1 MKQKKYFITYGSQSF
16 SLQKKHL
23 THLANSI
30 DYFDHVV
37 GFGPDDLSIDFKNK
51 YKHYLDIY
59 KGGGYWI
66 WKCEILRMVLNEIK
80 EGDLVVYSSAGSSFN
95 PNGKAKLEDYVNK
108 LNESNKLSLRFSL
121 ENHPEKNW
129 TTKEIFEY
137 FDLSVESQI
146 ANSNQLIANHFIVK
160 KNNDAVSLF
169 NEFNELLEEDS
180 SLITFKYDKKN
191 QIPTFIENRNDQSI
205 FSVLNKIYGAYI
217 IPTDETYYPIG
228 DENQYNYPFLS
239 VRKRN
244 YSNYQRIKF
253 YLNYFN
259 NINKPIYFERNPD
272 IIERIFYKLFKK

>member
-66 WKCEILRMVLNEIK
+66 WKCEILRMILNEIK

>member
-1 MKQKKYFITYGSQSF
+1 MKQKKYFITYGSKPF

-30 DYFDHVV
+30 DYFDHVI
-37 GFGPDDLSIDFKNK
+37 GFGPDDLSTDFKNK

-66 WKCEILRMVLNEIK
+66 WKCEILRMILNEMK
-80 EGDLVVYSSAGSSFN
+80 EDDLVVYSSAGSSFN

-108 LNESNKLSLRFSL
+108 LNNSNKLSLRFSL

-129 TTKEIFEY
+129 TIKEIFEY
-137 FDLSVESQI
+137 FGLSVESEI

-160 KNNDAVSLF
+160 KNNDAISLF
-169 NEFNELLEEDS
+169 NEFNELLEKDS

-191 QIPTFIENRNDQSI
+191 QIPTFMENRNDQSI

-217 IPTDETYYPIG
+217 IPSDETYYPIG

-272 IIERIFYKLFKK
+272 IIERIIYKLFKK